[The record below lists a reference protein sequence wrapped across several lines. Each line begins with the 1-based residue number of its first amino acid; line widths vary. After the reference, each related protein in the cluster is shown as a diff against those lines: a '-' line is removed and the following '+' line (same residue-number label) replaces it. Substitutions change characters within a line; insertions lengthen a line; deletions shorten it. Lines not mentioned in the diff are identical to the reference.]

1 MKNVILNL
9 FFMVR
14 NLEAAMSQRTQDLSH
29 PFEITAQLIISANSA
44 VNKNNMPDNIQLNH
58 DEHVNPGISYP
69 LSLLVDN
76 MNDPLNVGSL
86 FRLSDALGISRIH
99 LCGDT
104 PAPPNPKIN
113 KTARSTEKYVAF
125 EAHDDAITEVK
136 RQKDQGV
143 CIIALELT
151 SSSID
156 ITSDD
161 IKDFI
166 LKNSERAFC
175 LLLGSENT
183 GISKGLLKLA
193 DLSVHIRMCG
203 SNSSMNVVSAA
214 SIACFEICRQLTP
227 R

>member
-1 MKNVILNL
+1 M
-9 FFMVR
+9 FFVVR

-29 PFEITAQLIISANSA
+29 PFEMTAQLIISAFSAPSA
-44 VNKNNMPDNIQLNH
+44 VNKNNMPDNIQLTHN
-58 DEHVNPGISYP
+58 EHVNPGISYP

-76 MNDPLNVGSL
+76 MKDPLNVGSL

-113 KTARSTEKYVAF
+113 KTARSTEKYVTF
-125 EAHDDAITEVK
+125 GTHPDAITEVK
-136 RQKDQGV
+136 RQKDQGIR
-143 CIIALELT
+143 IIALELT

-156 ITSDD
+156 ITSDEV
-161 IKDFI
+161 KGFI
-166 LKNSERAFC
+166 LKNSERPLC

-183 GISKGLLKLA
+183 GISEGLLKHA
-193 DLSVHIRMCG
+193 DLTVHIEMCG
-203 SNSSMNVVSAA
+203 RNSSMNVVSAA
-214 SIACFEICRQLTP
+214 SIACFEICRYLSS

>member
-1 MKNVILNL
+1 MHKNTQLTHNVLVI
-9 FFMVR
+9 
-14 NLEAAMSQRTQDLSH
+14 
-29 PFEITAQLIISANSA
+29 
-44 VNKNNMPDNIQLNH
+44 
-58 DEHVNPGISYP
+58 PGSRHP
-69 LSLLVDN
+69 LSLLADN
-76 MNDPLNVGSL
+76 MKDPLNVGSL
-86 FRLSDALGISRIH
+86 FRLSDALGISLIH

-125 EAHDDAITEVK
+125 ETHPDAITEVK

-143 CIIALELT
+143 CIVALELT

-156 ITSDD
+156 ITSDEV
-161 IKDFI
+161 KGFI
-166 LKNSERAFC
+166 LKNSERPLC

-183 GISKGLLKLA
+183 GISEGLLKLA
-193 DLSVHIRMCG
+193 DLTVHIEMCG

-214 SIACFEICRQLTP
+214 SIACFEICRYLSS

>member
-1 MKNVILNL
+1 MTR
-9 FFMVR
+9 FFSVPLR
-14 NLEAAMSQRTQDLSH
+14 LRGE
-29 PFEITAQLIISANSA
+29 
-44 VNKNNMPDNIQLNH
+44 VKNNMPENIQLTHN
-58 DEHVNPGISYP
+58 EHVNPKLKYP

-125 EAHDDAITEVK
+125 GTHDDAITEVK
-136 RQKDQGV
+136 RQKDQGA

-161 IKDFI
+161 VKDFI
-166 LKNSERAFC
+166 LKDSERSFC

-183 GISKGLLKLA
+183 GISEGLLKLA
-193 DLSVHIRMCG
+193 DLTVHIGMCG

-214 SIACFEICRQLTP
+214 SIACFEICRYLSP
-227 R
+227 L